1 VRRAFALCALLAASG
16 SAAPPAPRP
25 VPYLWASAPT
35 PAGWELVH
43 EHVWRPR
50 GASGG
55 PAIEAVFKEGE
66 EALSWIRGE
75 AEPTAFQRKT
85 LGLSRVRAGRVEH
98 RGPWLLVEVEL
109 AHTDGTTTR
118 ELDAALPAP
127 AGIYAVTYFGRD
139 PEYAR
144 LKDQALAFLDGFRR
158 LPPPLRSE
166 TLTVPGRFS
175 VSFPAAPWST
185 VLGDPDAEARAI
197 APASPGGGAP
207 GLLSATALGADKDA
221 GARFM
226 EQTCGGAP
234 QRARRTRAGVWMT
247 AEAFSRAR
255 LTLADAPQS
264 ADGPRRSKCA
274 VLSAGGLWYGLW
286 WYAPPSAYDY
296 GVPAFDEALAT
307 FRPR

>member
-1 VRRAFALCALLAASG
+1 MSRLLALGALLAASA

-66 EALSWIRGE
+66 EALAWIRGE

-85 LGLSRVRAGRVEH
+85 LGLSQARAGRVEH
-98 RGPWLLVEVEL
+98 RGPWLVVEIEL
-109 AHTDGTTTR
+109 THKDGLKTR
-118 ELDAALPAP
+118 ELDAAMPAP

-139 PEYAR
+139 PEYSR
-144 LKDQALAFLDGFRR
+144 LKDQALAFLDGFKR
-158 LPPPLRSE
+158 LPPPLRVAPLE
-166 TLTVPGRFS
+166 VPDKFS
-175 VSFPAAPWST
+175 VSFPTGSWSV
-185 VLGDPDAEARAI
+185 VLGDPDADARAV

-207 GLLSATALGADKDA
+207 GLLSAAFLGPDKDA

-234 QRARRTRAGVWMT
+234 QRTVRTRAGVWMA
-247 AEAFSRAR
+247 AEASSRAR
-255 LTLADAPQS
+255 LKLADAPQS

-274 VLSAGGLWYGLW
+274 VLSAGGRWYGLW

-307 FRPR
+307 LRPR